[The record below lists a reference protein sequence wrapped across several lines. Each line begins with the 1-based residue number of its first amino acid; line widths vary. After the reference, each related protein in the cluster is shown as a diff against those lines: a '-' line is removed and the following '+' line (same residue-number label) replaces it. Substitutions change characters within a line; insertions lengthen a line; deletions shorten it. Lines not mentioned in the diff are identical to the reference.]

1 MSLTA
6 AISPRT
12 MALSGNPVK
21 LEITSSS
28 PVNYVIRNQSNV
40 IFEGSGET
48 GNFFVFI
55 DEILSA
61 ILSPTHYTGEETD
74 IILSTSSN
82 TQSKSI
88 IRQVT
93 DKPCNIK
100 YYSVGSAKEL

>member
-74 IILSTSSN
+74 IILSKN

>member
-48 GNFFVFI
+48 WKFLCF
-55 DEILSA
+55 
-61 ILSPTHYTGEETD
+61 Y
-74 IILSTSSN
+74 
-82 TQSKSI
+82 
-88 IRQVT
+88 R
-93 DKPCNIK
+93 
-100 YYSVGSAKEL
+100 

>member
-74 IILSTSSN
+74 ISKN